1 MSFTISCFWR
11 PPKTTKHET
20 FFKKWQ
26 RENLNFRAKIIF
38 LVNIMVLKFKKKS
51 WIFRFKIQILLVSSV
66 KYQIFRWFLARK
78 FNRFFAQNLKYFF
91 QFSGIFFQQVFGW
104 FLALKFKVQL
114 SENSHFFFLSKK
126 SRTKG
131 RILCGLKM
139 NMRWVCCVSR

>member
-26 RENLNFRAKIIF
+26 RENLNFRAKIFF
-38 LVNIMVLKFKKKS
+38 LVNIVVLKFKKKS

-78 FNRFFAQNLKYFF
+78 FKWFFCAKLKIFFSIFRYFF
-91 QFSGIFFQQVFGW
+91 PTSIWLIFGAKIQSSTQW
-104 FLALKFKVQL
+104 KFA
-114 SENSHFFFLSKK
+114 FFFSCLKK
-126 SRTKG
+126 VVQK
-131 RILCGLKM
+131 
-139 NMRWVCCVSR
+139 VEYYVV